1 MSSQITPNED
11 ASDRPV
17 VGAASVEFRAHPT
30 VIAGAATTSPRTT
43 ITFYLPEGLRSRARA
58 AYRSTSFEEKDSS
71 WSEMLNKALLAE
83 VQRREDAHNAGEMF
97 AGNDEPLTPG
107 RPIAF

>member
-17 VGAASVEFRAHPT
+17 VGAASVEFRAT